1 MTDADDREHPFTE
14 TRRFKV
20 MRVVVG
26 TTNPLTK
33 RLLDSRFAGPM
44 AKQILVLRYRGRKS
58 GRTFSTPVGYVR
70 DGERI
75 VIVTNPTYRWWP
87 NFVGGAQAE
96 LRLPEGWQR
105 AEVEVVPPDDPRYD
119 DVVAL
124 QVAKRGPGM
133 LRGFGVEVDDTG
145 HVPAGAK
152 ATASARAH
160 LVLATLQG
168 PVG

>member
-1 MTDADDREHPFTE
+1 MIESTPFTE

-33 RLLDSRFAGPM
+33 RLLDSRLAGPM
-44 AKQILVLRYRGRKS
+44 AKQLLVLRYRGRKS
-58 GRTFSTPVGYVR
+58 GKTFSTPVGYVR

-96 LRLPEGWQR
+96 LRLPEGWR
-105 AEVEVVPPDDPRYD
+105 HATVEVVPPDDPRYD
-119 DVVAL
+119 EVVAL

-133 LRGFGVEVDDTG
+133 LRGFGVEVDDAG
-145 HVPAGAK
+145 HVSAEAK
-152 ATASARAH
+152 ATAPARAH
-160 LVLATLQG
+160 MVLATLQG

>member
-1 MTDADDREHPFTE
+1 MIESTPFTE

-44 AKQILVLRYRGRKS
+44 AKQLLVLRYRGRKS
-58 GRTFSTPVGYVR
+58 GKTFSTPVGYVR

-96 LRLPEGWQR
+96 LRLPEGWR
-105 AEVEVVPPDDPRYD
+105 HATVEVVPPDDPRYD
-119 DVVAL
+119 EVVAL

-133 LRGFGVEVDDTG
+133 LRGFGVEVDDAG
-145 HVPAGAK
+145 HVSTEAK
-152 ATASARAH
+152 ATAPARAH
-160 LVLATLQG
+160 MVLATLQG

>member
-1 MTDADDREHPFTE
+1 MTASTPFIE

-33 RLLDSRFAGPM
+33 RLLDSRLAGPM
-44 AKQILVLRYRGRKS
+44 AQQLLVLRYRGRKS
-58 GRTFSTPVGYVR
+58 GKTFSTPVGYVR

-87 NFVGGAQAE
+87 NFVGGAEAD
-96 LRLPEGWQR
+96 LRLPEGWR
-105 AEVEVVPPDDPRYD
+105 HAIVEVVPPDDPRYD
-119 DVVAL
+119 EVVAL

-133 LRGFGVEVDDTG
+133 LRGFGVEVDDGG
-145 HVPAGAK
+145 HVSTEAK
-152 ATASARAH
+152 ASASARAH
-160 LVLATLQG
+160 MVLATLQG